1 MRKVITLTVFAGLAL
16 AGVAGAAQTAPADKV
31 AACQKE
37 AKAGYALAWRMEP
50 SLRPSIESH
59 RKRMSEA
66 CAAFASGKSDSIGVL
81 TRCLRET
88 SSGPAHVQRARNQ
101 DHAHIERQRELCREL
116 GGARAGA
123 QQPAA
128 R

>member
-1 MRKVITLTVFAGLAL
+1 MHKVVALTVFAGLAL
-16 AGVAGAAQTAPADKV
+16 AGVASAAQAVTPEKV

-66 CAAFASGKSDSIGVL
+66 CAAFASGKSDSIGAL
-81 TRCLRET
+81 TRCLTET
-88 SSGPAHVQRARNQ
+88 SSGPVHVQRARNQ
-101 DHAHIERQRELCREL
+101 DLAHIERQRDLCRDL
-116 GGARAGA
+116 GGAGSSAKKSEPR
-123 QQPAA
+123 
-128 R
+128 